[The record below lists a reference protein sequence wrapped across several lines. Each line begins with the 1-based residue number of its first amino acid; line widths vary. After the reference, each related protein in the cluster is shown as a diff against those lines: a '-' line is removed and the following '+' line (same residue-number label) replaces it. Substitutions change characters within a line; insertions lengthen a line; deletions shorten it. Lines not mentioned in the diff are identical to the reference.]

1 MMRNNP
7 PRDLELAAGAD
18 VARRRLQEEERLLGR
33 RVVQLL
39 DVLGVVA
46 PNGDD
51 LGCLSLVFASLV
63 GG

>member
-7 PRDLELAAGAD
+7 LRDLELAAGAD
-18 VARRRLQEEERLLGR
+18 VARRRLQEEERLLGC

-51 LGCLSLVFASLV
+51 LRGLSLVLAS
-63 GG
+63 

>member
-1 MMRNNP
+1 MMRNEP
-7 PRDLELAAGAD
+7 PGDFELAAGAD

-51 LGCLSLVFASLV
+51 LGDLSLVLASWIA
-63 GG
+63 